1 MKKITKC
8 LACGSKNIHKSLD
21 LGKQPLANNYLK
33 KVDDTDNLYPL
44 CVNLC
49 HDCYHLQLT
58 HIVDPSIIYENY
70 LYVSGTTQTL
80 RDYSKWFANFVNET
94 ITKKYN
100 SVLDIGCNDGTQLNY
115 LRDLGYNTFGIDP
128 AKNLY
133 ETSSLH
139 HTITCDYFK
148 KNIYKTINQTFDA
161 ITAQNVF
168 AHNPNPLDFLLE
180 CKKLMGEHSLLFI
193 QTSQANMVL
202 NNEFDTIYHEHINFF
217 NINSMK
223 KCVERAGL
231 EFVDVIRTPIHGTS
245 YVFILGI
252 KNGNHYRIQNAIA
265 CEQLDNLTIYQHWEN
280 TIKTNMQYLQ
290 ETLVTYRKDYKIIGY
305 GAAAKGNTLLNYIK
319 VKLDYIIDDNELK
332 QGTYTPGMKIPIVSI
347 DILNNIDE
355 KILFI
360 PLAWNFFNEIR
371 HRIKKVRQNDNDR
384 YIKYFPKVQI
394 DV

>member
-1 MKKITKC
+1 MKKISKC
-8 LACGSKNIHKSLD
+8 LACGSKNLHKSLD

-33 KVDDTDNLYPL
+33 KLDDVDNIYPL

-80 RDYSKWFANFVNET
+80 HDYSNWFANFVNENA
-94 ITKKYN
+94 IKEYN
-100 SVLDIGCNDGTQLNY
+100 NVLDIGCNDGTQLNY
-115 LRDLGYNTFGIDP
+115 FRDLGYNTFGIDP

-133 ETSSLH
+133 KTSSLNH
-139 HTITCDYFK
+139 NVMCDYFD
-148 KNIYKTINQTFDA
+148 KNIHKTINNKFDV

-180 CKKLMGEHSLLFI
+180 CKKLMKEHSLLFI

-231 EFVDVIRTPIHGTS
+231 AFIDVIRTPIHGTS
-245 YVFILGI
+245 YVFIIGT
-252 KNGNHYRIQNAIA
+252 KNSNNYRIENAITY
-265 CEQLDNLTIYQHWEN
+265 EQLAQLNIYKNWEH
-280 TIKTNMQYLQ
+280 TVKTNMQNLK
-290 ETLVTYRKDYKIIGY
+290 ENLNTYHKDYKLIGY

-332 QGTYTPGMKIPIVSI
+332 QGMYTPGMKIPIVSI
-347 DILNNIDE
+347 DILNKIDE

-371 HRIKKVRQNDNDR
+371 KRIKKVRQNDNDR